1 MDRIASCTC
10 RPHPLP
16 YWCRVLLVACVEVA
30 APMVATP
37 ASCVVLL
44 ASLVVL
50 LATWVV
56 LVFCITEVFFFKKKL
71 QTKVIELEMHF
82 KSNLC
87 FHR

>member
-1 MDRIASCTC
+1 MFRIASCTC

-50 LATWVV
+50 LAPWVV
-56 LVFCITEVFFFKKKL
+56 LVFCITEVFFFFKKL

-82 KSNLC
+82 KINSC

>member
-1 MDRIASCTC
+1 M
-10 RPHPLP
+10 
-16 YWCRVLLVACVEVA
+16 ACVEVA

-50 LATWVV
+50 LAPWVV
-56 LVFCITEVFFFKKKL
+56 LVFCITEVLFFFKKL

>member
-50 LATWVV
+50 LAPWVV
-56 LVFCITEVFFFKKKL
+56 LVFCITEVFFFFKKL

-82 KSNLC
+82 KINSC